1 MAVSDVGIP
10 MGLPTVDG
18 FTRFDR
24 QRYSIVKIIRHIA
37 GDADVDISLEQEV
50 SEQIAKRLKKTSGN
64 FYVPTRIRSG
74 LDTKTNAAGAFT
86 VETELQDLIEL
97 LRARTQVIRMGATLL
112 TGLSSTAAFPV
123 QLTGSTG
130 SWVAENPGSDL
141 ADSDSSFGQKT
152 LSPKMY
158 EANTSYSR
166 KLLAQATMDVEAFV
180 LKDLAKAHALGL
192 DAAAING
199 SGASNQPLGLL
210 GTTGIGNVAL
220 GVNGLAP
227 TYANIA
233 DLETA
238 VSNADAD
245 ADGMA
250 FLTTPIMRAKLR
262 NAQQFSG
269 AGVGVWQQV
278 AGSKVGN
285 VLGYDGFVSRQVPS
299 TLVKGTSSDCH
310 GILFGYWPALII
322 GEWGVLEIL
331 VDPYRLKKQGM
342 IEITSYLMADILI
355 QQPASF
361 AAIKDARN
369 I

>member
-1 MAVSDVGIP
+1 MAVGDCGIP
-10 MGLPTVDG
+10 VGLATVDG
-18 FTRFDR
+18 LSRFDR
-24 QRYSIVKIIRHIA
+24 ANYSIVKIIRHIA
-37 GDADVDISLEQEV
+37 GSDVDCQLELEV
-50 SEQIAKRLKKTSGN
+50 SEHIRKRLNKTSGN

-86 VETELQDLIEL
+86 VETEVLDLIEL
-97 LRARTQVIRMGATLL
+97 LRARTQVVRMGGTLL
-112 TGLSSTAAFPV
+112 TGLSSSAAFPV
-123 QLTGSTG
+123 QLTASTG

-141 ADSDSSFGQKT
+141 ADSDSTFGQKT

-158 EANTSYSR
+158 EANTSYSQ
-166 KLLAQATMDVEAFV
+166 KLLAQSSLDVEAFV
-180 LKDLAKAHALGL
+180 RKDLAKAHALGL

-199 SGASNQPLGLL
+199 SGGSNQPLGLL
-210 GTTGIGNVAL
+210 GTAGIGNVAL
-220 GVNGLAP
+220 GTNGLAP
-227 TYANIA
+227 TYQNIV

-238 VSNADAD
+238 VAAADAD
-245 ADGMA
+245 FDGMSW
-250 FLTTPIMRAKLR
+250 LTTPAMRGKLR
-262 NAQQFSG
+262 SVQQFSG

-278 AGSKVGN
+278 GGSKLGN
-285 VLGYDGFVSRQVPS
+285 VLGYDGYVSRQVPS
-299 TLVKGTSSDCH
+299 NLVKGTSSDCH
-310 GILFGYWPALII
+310 AIIVGYWPALII

-342 IEITSYLMADILI
+342 IEITSYLMADVLI